1 VEVIFL
7 KPEEKLPHIKG
18 DAAKLRVVLQGLI
31 ENGIKYSNS
40 GDKIFISSRVEN
52 NMMEISIK
60 DTGIGISQEEQPLIF
75 QKFFRAKN
83 AQAVETIGTG
93 FGLYTA
99 KQVIEKHGGK
109 IWFKSAEGEG
119 TTFYFTVPLAKE

>member
-1 VEVIFL
+1 
-7 KPEEKLPHIKG
+7 
-18 DAAKLRVVLQGLI
+18 
-31 ENGIKYSNS
+31 
-40 GDKIFISSRVEN
+40 
-52 NMMEISIK
+52 MEISIK